1 MISIE
6 SFGWRHPDALDIVK
20 GDVLV
25 YDLSEKLHDPNVAG
39 SPLQH
44 MTGLDDEVYQ
54 HVMNTAGARET
65 FAHMTREVIVLHQ
78 DAGRDDIRVLIAC
91 RGGRHRSVV
100 AAICIAR
107 WVELWTTIPVKVT
120 HHHVMREVL
129 PPVA

>member
-25 YDLSEKLHDPNVAG
+25 FDLSERLHDPNVAG

-44 MTGLDDEVYQ
+44 MTGLDADVYN
-54 HVMNTAGARET
+54 HVIRTDGAWELFHEIKHRVVALHTASS
-65 FAHMTREVIVLHQ
+65 
-78 DAGRDDIRVLIAC
+78 DDLRVLIAC

-100 AAICIAR
+100 AATI
-107 WVELWTTIPVKVT
+107 VGELVREYGWPVKVV
-120 HHHVMREVL
+120 HHHVDRAVL
-129 PPVA
+129 PPVV